1 MDARLSG
8 LNPFCRSSWAR
19 IKEKPRRDGTQSGE
33 ACRYPDHRSVAADEG
48 FVDRVLNAGM
58 GIVGGRE
65 QRPGGINPSTD
76 VGEQRQSIEGL
87 IERVIENGDQNR
99 TENGYRQQSSG
110 AGDRVIDSR
119 SKS

>member
-8 LNPFCRSSWAR
+8 LNPLCGRSWAR
-19 IKEKPRRDGTQSGE
+19 IKEEPRRHGTQSGE

-48 FVDRVLNAGM
+48 FGDRVLNAGM
-58 GIVGGRE
+58 GIVGSCE
-65 QRPGGINPSTD
+65 QRPGGINLSPNIR
-76 VGEQRQSIEGL
+76 GQRQAVEGL

-99 TENGYRQQSSG
+99 TEDSDRQQSSG

-119 SKS
+119 SKP